1 MSEIQQSTFLL
12 NIFPVIILR
21 WFPVKPQVLLMH
33 TNSAIIYRH
42 VRDHWDTRMLPF
54 FLKYST
60 CFKDSRSGR
69 RVHTYFSVHSSHH
82 HLLNRHAANCIE
94 CTSNSSFFFFPTI
107 SVTGK
112 IFTCISCIWD
122 LSVYHISSFPD
133 PHSPVTEKQ
142 NQIKTVLDSIRVR

>member
-94 CTSNSSFFFFPTI
+94 CTSNSSFFFFPHHLSYWQDLHLHLLYLR
-107 SVTGK
+107 SVR
-112 IFTCISCIWD
+112 
-122 LSVYHISSFPD
+122 LSHFELSRSSQSGHWKTKPN
-133 PHSPVTEKQ
+133 Q
-142 NQIKTVLDSIRVR
+142 NSIRQY

>member
-94 CTSNSSFFFFPTI
+94 CTSNSSFFFFSPP
-107 SVTGK
+107 SQ
-112 IFTCISCIWD
+112 
-122 LSVYHISSFPD
+122 LLARSSLA
-133 PHSPVTEKQ
+133 SPVSEICPSITFRAFQILTVRSLKNKTKSKQ
-142 NQIKTVLDSIRVR
+142 Y